1 MQDYDS
7 SEIDKQLQKIIPHI
21 MVAFIKEVA

>member
-7 SEIDKQLQKIIPHI
+7 SEIVKQLQKIIPHI